1 MLLHWCIQNS
11 IYNIDNWIKCVPDIT
26 QFLFNSY
33 KSGLSLIISA
43 IEIPQSCRS
52 LAVVAGMKKTYD
64 HAEKTFGER

>member
-1 MLLHWCIQNS
+1 MLPDRAQFFF
-11 IYNIDNWIKCVPDIT
+11 NI
-26 QFLFNSY
+26 Y